1 MKRSIIII
9 GLLLGTYALSAQFAE
24 DALRYSQR
32 YYQGSA
38 RFMGTGGAFG
48 ALGGDFSTLSTNPGG
63 IGVFRT
69 GEFIITPS
77 VASRKVSSLYL
88 FDNTVSED
96 NRTVFALNNFGYVN
110 SKRIGRGANGWKYF
124 QYAFGMNRLNNYNSS
139 SYTEGYNSES
149 SKMDIYYEDAAN
161 VMNLDE
167 YYSAP
172 HADFDNSIG
181 YLEYDRPFD
190 LWPAWYTYLLDSVQ
204 GNDGYTYLV
213 SPMPWG
219 GEVLQ
224 TERIETRGSNNEW
237 FASAGANLSDILYV
251 GATLG
256 LPYIRY
262 YKETTYTETDIY
274 DSLPDLNSWSITEN
288 LETKGMG
295 VNLKIGAIVR
305 PVDWLRIG
313 AAYHTPTYY
322 WSLNDTWQTSVRSD
336 VYAISA
342 GSWGNYQENS
352 VIGEYKYKLTTPMR
366 FIGDIGI
373 VIGKYGFISG
383 EYEYVDYSNAKFK
396 ARDYGFAS
404 ENETIENAY
413 TSTHNFRAGTE
424 WRLGGVS
431 LRAGYALYGSPY
443 TDNINDGSRSSYSGG
458 IGYRTNSFAVDFAYV
473 YSKMNEDY
481 YMYSYAIDNVDVSP
495 KVDNEITENSFILT
509 LRYLLK

>member
-48 ALGGDFSTLSTNPGG
+48 ALGGDFSALSTNPGG

-69 GEFIITPS
+69 SELILTPG
-77 VASRKVSSLYL
+77 VTSRKVSSLYL
-88 FDNTVSED
+88 FDNTIRED

-110 SKRIGRGANGWKYF
+110 AKRIGNGANGWKYF

-139 SYTEGYNSES
+139 SYTEGYNSERS
-149 SKMDIYYEDAAN
+149 RIDVYYEDAAN

-172 HADFDNSIG
+172 HADFDNSID
-181 YLEYDRPFD
+181 YLQSEGPFD

-224 TERIETRGSNNEW
+224 TERVETRGSNNEW

-274 DSLPDLNSWSITEN
+274 DSLPNINSWSITEN

-295 VNLKIGAIVR
+295 INLKIGAIVR
-305 PVDWLRIG
+305 PIDWLRIG

-322 WSLNDTWQTSVRSD
+322 WNLKDTWQTSVRSD
-336 VYAISA
+336 VYAISD
-342 GSWGNYQENS
+342 GSWGNFQENS
-352 VIGEYKYKLTTPMR
+352 IIGTYEYKLTTPMR
-366 FIGDIGI
+366 FIGDIGF

-383 EYEYVDYSNAKFK
+383 EYEYVDYSKAKFK
-396 ARDYGFAS
+396 DREYGLNS
-404 ENETIENAY
+404 ENEIIKTEFTGA
-413 TSTHNFRAGTE
+413 HNFRAGTE
-424 WRLGGVS
+424 WRFAGVS
-431 LRAGYALYGSPY
+431 LRTGYSYYGSPY
-443 TDNINDGSRSSYSGG
+443 KDDDSYGIRSSYSGG
-458 IGYRTNSFAVDFAYV
+458 IGYRSNHFALDFAYV
-473 YSKMNEDY
+473 YSKMNEY
-481 YMYSYAIDNVDVSP
+481 YRMYNDFYEGENIGPESDN
-495 KVDNEITENSFILT
+495 KVTESSFVLT
-509 LRYLLK
+509 LRYLMK